1 MKHYLEAAKVLDWR
15 DFKVETVHLAYLYLR
30 IFLCVKMI
38 FTNFLHFLCK
48 FCIII
53 IIFFSLQLFQSLK
66 KENWNNHSRNK
77 RTTSTCTFKCTDQDH
92 PVKPVC
98 GSDGITYPNQCELQK
113 VAKCSGKNVIFQQD
127 GECSSG
133 IYHDRNFEIF
143 YNFVKL
149 ISRNF

>member
-1 MKHYLEAAKVLDWR
+1 MDFFVKIIFHEFFTPFLLILYHY
-15 DFKVETVHLAYLYLR
+15 F
-30 IFLCVKMI
+30 
-38 FTNFLHFLCK
+38 
-48 FCIII
+48 
-53 IIFFSLQLFQSLK
+53 IFFSLQFFKSLK
-66 KENWNNHSRNK
+66 NENWNNHSRSK
-77 RTTSTCTFKCTDQDH
+77 RTASTCTFKCTDQDH

-98 GSDGITYPNQCELQK
+98 GSDGITYPNRCELQK
-113 VAKCSGKNVIFQQD
+113 VAKCLGKNVIFEQD

>member
-1 MKHYLEAAKVLDWR
+1 MKITFHEFFTLFLLILYHY
-15 DFKVETVHLAYLYLR
+15 Y
-30 IFLCVKMI
+30 
-38 FTNFLHFLCK
+38 
-48 FCIII
+48 
-53 IIFFSLQLFQSLK
+53 IFFSLQFFKSLK
-66 KENWNNHSRNK
+66 NENWNNHSRNK

-113 VAKCSGKNVIFQQD
+113 VAKCVGKNVIFQQD